1 MQFRVQPTFRQAD
14 QAALNVFF
22 PSLLFDQAGTTSAPG
37 VALNAGTED
46 VAISVWTYPE
56 RGDNRVLDFGAGLRC
71 RADRG

>member
-1 MQFRVQPTFRQAD
+1 LLTFPALRNIRIWAAKRIGHGMQFRVQPTFRQAD

-46 VAISVWTYPE
+46 VAISV
-56 RGDNRVLDFGAGLRC
+56 
-71 RADRG
+71 